1 MKNILYSVKTIR
13 LLPSYMR
20 NPLIK
25 GQFCE
30 DEFPFDRLYL
40 EIKETN
46 KCPFCGKETVMYR
59 CDCEKF
65 TAQFTKMQD
74 FVHDEKHETV
84 IHVYPYENLCGQ
96 TNNINV
102 SIEQLTAHEIEDLGP
117 DFWDE
122 ARKVIDNE
130 KNRSYFVVQLSYKE
144 ERLDFIYKDLQSKSV
159 YRCSMEGYGYKKHK
173 FYIGSLHRKIISH
186 GDKTLGNYH
195 FEDAWKDLAE
205 FSDWNELCEKLK
217 SIWNFEKGPHIERLF
232 LFKSQSIDWL

>member
-1 MKNILYSVKTIR
+1 MENIFYSVKTIR

-20 NPLIK
+20 NSLIK

-30 DEFPFDRLYL
+30 NEQFSFPFDRLYL

-117 DFWDE
+117 DFWDD

-130 KNRSYFVVQLSYKE
+130 KNRSYFVAQLSYKE
-144 ERLDFIYKDLQSKSV
+144 ERLDFIYKDLQFKSV

-173 FYIGSLHRKIISH
+173 FYIGSLHRKTVSH

-195 FEDAWKDLAE
+195 FEDVWKDLVE
-205 FSDWNELCEKLK
+205 FVDWNELCEKLK
-217 SIWNFEKGPHIERLF
+217 SI
-232 LFKSQSIDWL
+232 